1 MQTKPILVLGA
12 TGKTGARIA
21 HRLEARGLP
30 VRRGSR
36 RAAQPFDWNA
46 HETWGPA
53 LEGVG
58 AVYISYYP
66 DIAVPG
72 AVETVTA
79 FVEKAREAGVGKLV
93 LLTGRGEYHA
103 QQAEEVVRQCGLPF
117 TIVRAAWFAQNFSE
131 GALHAPVMAGVLP
144 MPGGDVQEPIVDVDD
159 IADVAVAALSEDGH
173 DGELYEVTGPRLMRF
188 AEMADILSRESGRQI
203 AYVPISFDDFHAAI
217 LQSQGKMI
225 ADVLTGIARETLD
238 GRNASLADGVQRALG
253 REPRDFTTFAQ
264 SAARA
269 GAWAD
274 AA

>member
-1 MQTKPILVLGA
+1 MMTNPILVLGA

-21 HRLEARGLP
+21 ARLEAQGLP

-36 RAAQPFDWNA
+36 NAEIPFDWNA
-46 HETWGPA
+46 PETWGPVLA
-53 LEGVG
+53 GVS

-72 AVETVTA
+72 AVETVEA
-79 FVEKAREAGVGKLV
+79 FVAQARTAGIGKLV

-103 QQAEEVVRQCGLPF
+103 QQAEEVVRHSGVPF

-159 IADVAVAALSEDGH
+159 IADVAVAALLGDGH
-173 DGELYEVTGPRLMRF
+173 DGQLYEVTGPHLMTF
-188 AEMADILSRESGRQI
+188 AEVAEALTAAAGRQI
-203 AYVPISFDDFHAAI
+203 AHVPISFEDFHAA
-217 LQSQGKMI
+217 LVASQGELI
-225 ADVLTGIARETLD
+225 ADILTGIARETLD
-238 GRNASLADGVQRALG
+238 GRNAHLTDGVQRALG
-253 REPRDFTTFAQ
+253 RPPRDFTTFATA
-264 SAARA
+264 AARS